1 MLPDRE
7 IEAIEAPHGQSLLDT
22 LPNEVLN
29 RLAGLAIHLF
39 ETRFAL
45 ISLADGSR
53 TWSKAHNGAI
63 AQQVQQIAR
72 LCANLVSGDSSAVVP
87 DASVDPRL
95 REHPLLAGEPTLRFV
110 AVVPLVATDGRQ
122 LGIFSIADPKP
133 RQLGVREVELLQGL
147 AACARAE
154 IEQRFA
160 LLQTRDIL
168 DGSSRALEALTRSSL
183 LEHPDAGLNMPEI
196 LATVAHTLRVQRTS
210 LWRLRQDGGGI
221 VCQQLFDTSEGKYTS
236 GMALARELAPAY
248 FSALANNEAI
258 VANDALLDPRTRELA
273 PGYLE
278 PLGISSMLDA
288 PVFVSGRLS
297 GVLCCEHV
305 GPPRHWTHA
314 ERSFAVAVA
323 NLFALNVARRSQ
335 GRSEARLRTIL
346 ASEPDCVM
354 VVAPDRR
361 VLDINPAGVRL
372 LGARDEAQVRGHAIA
387 QFVHPRDRQAYLE
400 LHDRAIGGA
409 SGELAFRIIRLDGTQ
424 RWLEANSAP
433 LRQPGGKVEA
443 VLTVTRDV
451 SERLESQHALAERIK
466 ELRCLYQIL
475 EFTTDDTRPVSEI
488 CGDVVAVLPASLR
501 HAQSAAAR
509 IILGEDEFR
518 SPGWSPPSQSLA
530 RPIRSMGEDVG
541 RVEVGYPDDLPEHDA
556 GWNHFL
562 AEEAELL
569 EVVATHLG
577 RMLHDRRIAE
587 MLLQSERQRAIGQL
601 TGGIAH
607 DFNNLLQVM
616 LGTAEELAEALAD
629 DEALRPLAEMGRTAA
644 RRGAELTSRLLAFS
658 RQQALEPEA
667 IDVAARA
674 REMYSLLRRTLGEQ
688 TEIHTSS
695 APGLW
700 PAMVDGRQLETAL
713 LNLCLNARDAMPEGG
728 KLTIESGNVVL
739 GPDDTDLD
747 EEVIPGDYVSLAISD
762 TGCGMTPEVVA
773 RAVDPFFTTKDVG
786 KGSGLGLSMV
796 YGFVKQSQ
804 GHLRIDSE
812 VGHGTTVTLFFPRAP
827 AAEAK
832 VPDATPVTSN
842 VGGHER
848 ILVVEDDELVRQ
860 HVVVQLTSMGYQ
872 VEASANGEAAL
883 KLLSERTDFDLL
895 FSDIVMPGGMNGW
908 QLANRAR
915 ALHPWLCILLTSGYA
930 DSASALSGQPDGGL
944 MLLTK
949 PYRRRDLADK
959 IREALLDRPS
969 IKP

>member
-1 MLPDRE
+1 
-7 IEAIEAPHGQSLLDT
+7 
-22 LPNEVLN
+22 
-29 RLAGLAIHLF
+29 
-39 ETRFAL
+39 
-45 ISLADGSR
+45 
-53 TWSKAHNGAI
+53 
-63 AQQVQQIAR
+63 
-72 LCANLVSGDSSAVVP
+72 
-87 DASVDPRL
+87 
-95 REHPLLAGEPTLRFV
+95 
-110 AVVPLVATDGRQ
+110 
-122 LGIFSIADPKP
+122 
-133 RQLGVREVELLQGL
+133 
-147 AACARAE
+147 
-154 IEQRFA
+154 
-160 LLQTRDIL
+160 
-168 DGSSRALEALTRSSL
+168 
-183 LEHPDAGLNMPEI
+183 
-196 LATVAHTLRVQRTS
+196 
-210 LWRLRQDGGGI
+210 
-221 VCQQLFDTSEGKYTS
+221 
-236 GMALARELAPAY
+236 MALARELAPAY

-258 VANDALLDPRTRELA
+258 AANDALLDPRTRELA

-278 PLGISSMLDA
+278 PMGITSMLDA
-288 PVFVSGRLS
+288 PVFVSGRLT

-305 GPPRHWTHA
+305 GPPRQWTQG

-323 NLFALNVARRSQ
+323 NLFALNVARHLQ
-335 GRSEARLRTIL
+335 GRSETRLRTIL

-372 LGARDEAQVRGHAIA
+372 LGARDEQQIRGQAVA
-387 QFVHPRDRQAYLE
+387 QFVHPQDRQAYLE
-400 LHDRAIGGA
+400 LHDRAVRGD
-409 SGELAFRIIRLDGTQ
+409 SGELAFRVMRLDGAQ
-424 RWLEANSAP
+424 RWLEAVSAP
-433 LRQPGGKVEA
+433 LRQPGGKIEA
-443 VLTVTRDV
+443 VLSVTRDV
-451 SERLESQHALAERIK
+451 SERLESQHALAERMK

-475 EFTTDDTRPVSEI
+475 EFTTDDARPVGEV
-488 CGDVVAVLPASLR
+488 CRDVAAVLPTSMRYA
-501 HAQSAAAR
+501 HSAVAR
-509 IILGEDEFR
+509 VILGDDEFR
-518 SPGWSPPSQSLA
+518 SPGWSPPSQTLA
-530 RPIRSMGEDVG
+530 RPIRSMGEVMG
-541 RVEVGYPDDLPEHDA
+541 RVEVGYPDDLPESEPGQH
-556 GWNHFL
+556 HFL
-562 AEEAELL
+562 DEEAELL

-616 LGTAEELAEALAD
+616 LGTADELAEGLSD
-629 DEALRPLAEMGRTAA
+629 DEKLRPLAEMSRTAA

-658 RQQALEPEA
+658 RQQALEPAA
-667 IDVAARA
+667 IDVVA
-674 REMYSLLRRTLGEQ
+674 LLRDMDSLIQRTLGEQ
-688 TEIHTSS
+688 AEIRTSS

-700 PAMVDGRQLETAL
+700 PAMVDRRQLETAL
-713 LNLCLNARDAMPEGG
+713 LNLCLNARDAMPQGG
-728 KLTIESGNVVL
+728 ELTFEAGNVVL
-739 GPDDTDLD
+739 GAADTDLD
-747 EEVIPGDYVSLAISD
+747 EEVIPGEYVSLAISD
-762 TGCGMTPEVVA
+762 SGCGMTPEVAA

-804 GHLRIDSE
+804 GHLRINSE
-812 VGHGTTVTLFFPRAP
+812 VGHGTTVTLFLPRAP
-827 AAEAK
+827 AAETRA
-832 VPDATPVTSN
+832 PDAAPVTSN

-915 ALHPWLCILLTSGYA
+915 ALHPGLCILLTSGYS

-959 IREALLDRPS
+959 IREALLERPS
-969 IKP
+969 KKS

>member
-1 MLPDRE
+1 MPPERE
-7 IEAIEAPHGQSLLDT
+7 IEAIEAPRGESAFDT
-22 LPNEVLN
+22 LPDEVLN
-29 RLAGLAIHLF
+29 RLAGLATQLF
-39 ETRFAL
+39 ETRHAL
-45 ISLADGSR
+45 IDLSDGSR
-53 TWSKAHNGAI
+53 TWTGARDGET
-63 AQQVQQIAR
+63 AQKVQQILR
-72 LCANLVSGDSSAVVP
+72 LCADLDSGDGPVVVP

-95 REHPLLAGEPTLRFV
+95 RDHPPLTGESGLRFIA
-110 AVVPLVATDGRQ
+110 AVPMLSADGHC
-122 LGIFSIADPKP
+122 LGTFCIADPEP
-133 RQLGVREVELLQGL
+133 RQMEVREVELLRHV
-147 AACARAE
+147 AACASAG

-160 LLQTRDIL
+160 QLQSRYIPD
-168 DGSSRALEALTRSSL
+168 DSSRALEALTRSSL

-196 LATVAHTLRVQRTS
+196 LATVARTLGVQRAS
-210 LWRLRQDGGGI
+210 LWRLRHDGGGI
-221 VCQQLFDTSEGKYTS
+221 VCQQLFDASDGQYLS

-248 FSALANNEAI
+248 FSALARNEAI
-258 VANDALLDPRTRELA
+258 AADDALLDPRTRELA
-273 PGYLE
+273 PDYLE
-278 PLGISSMLDA
+278 PMGITSMLDA
-288 PVFVSGRLS
+288 PVFVSGRLT

-305 GPPRHWTHA
+305 GPPRMWTHG

-323 NLFALNVARRSQ
+323 NLFALNVARHLQ
-335 GRSEARLRTIL
+335 GRSETRLRAIL

-372 LGARDEAQVRGHAIA
+372 LGARDEGQIRGQAVA

-400 LHDRAIGGA
+400 LHDRALRGD

-424 RWLEANSAP
+424 RWLEAISAP
-433 LRQPGGKVEA
+433 LRQPGGKIEA
-443 VLTVTRDV
+443 VLSVTRDV
-451 SERLESQHALAERIK
+451 SERLKSQHALAERMK

-475 EFTTDDTRPVSEI
+475 EFTTDDARSVGEVCSE
-488 CGDVVAVLPASLR
+488 VAAVLPTSLR
-501 HAQSAAAR
+501 HAQSAVAR
-509 IILGEDEFR
+509 LILDDDEFR

-530 RPIRSMGEDVG
+530 RPIRCMGENVG

-556 GWNHFL
+556 GQDHFL

-616 LGTAEELAEALAD
+616 LGTADELAESLAD
-629 DEALRPLAEMGRTAA
+629 DENLRPLAEMGRTAA

-658 RQQALEPEA
+658 RQQALEPAA
-667 IDVAARA
+667 IDVAALVRD
-674 REMYSLLRRTLGEQ
+674 MYSLLRRTLGEQ
-688 TEIHTSS
+688 TEVRSSS

-700 PAMVDGRQLETAL
+700 PAMVDRRQLETAL
-713 LNLCLNARDAMPEGG
+713 LNLCLNARDAMPDGG
-728 KLTIESGNVVL
+728 VLGVEAGNVVL
-739 GPDDTDLD
+739 GSGDTDLD
-747 EEVIPGDYVSLAISD
+747 EEVIPGDYVRLAISD
-762 TGCGMTPEVVA
+762 SGCGMTPEVVA

-812 VGHGTTVTLFFPRAP
+812 VGHGTTVTLFLPRAP

-832 VPDATPVTSN
+832 APDTTPVNSN

-915 ALHPWLCILLTSGYA
+915 ALHPGLCILLTSGYS

-969 IKP
+969 KKS